1 MLAAADVHWWYRG
14 RRRILRAELEAL
26 DIPPGSRLLDAGC
39 GSGQTLALLAEF
51 GDVMGIDPDQRSVTL
66 AVARG
71 RRAIVAALPELPFAD
86 GTFAV
91 STCLDVLE
99 HLDDDRAALIELR
112 RVTAPDGALLVSVPA
127 YPVLWSDHDIAN
139 EHVRRYRAAGLRSVV
154 GSAGWTV
161 ARLTY
166 FNALLLPAAATV
178 RLAGRL
184 RRSARPPGH
193 SDLDLT
199 PGALNGLL
207 ELPLRLEAAYLRT
220 GARLPAGLSLLAV
233 LRRAE

>member
-51 GDVMGIDPDQRSVTL
+51 GDVTGIDPDERSVTL

-71 RRAIVAALPELPFAD
+71 RRAVVAALPELPYAD
-86 GTFAV
+86 ETFAV

-184 RRSARPPGH
+184 RRSTRPPGH

>member
-199 PGALNGLL
+199 PSALNGLL